1 MKYFIYQTENNGCG
15 LACAKML
22 LGYYHRN
29 KRYLFDEHEKISS
42 LLDIKRYL
50 DKRGLKTTGV
60 KVERKYF
67 NKDFNNSIAHIIEGE
82 NKHFVVLKKIG
93 KKYIKIYD
101 PKRGLRI
108 IKKESFF
115 NIFDGILL
123 IVEDVCKHTCSFI
136 EKKNISYSIAY
147 ISSLVIDFSIVYF
160 FTYIINTKNLFLVL
174 LLSLIALINF
184 AFKLLIVFGFNS
196 YLDKKIIEPYINSLD
211 LSQLELFVKYKS
223 ELLQNK
229 FKKISYLLI
238 SIFGMVLLTINS
250 IFNLVILLEIII
262 FIILK
267 KWVIK
272 IYLLLKK
279 EDGYHIQRNYL
290 SDRKNNYVLLN
301 KISNRYAFMSIFYY
315 ILIIIVLFITIVII
329 GKIDNKFSL
338 SYILFSVMSALTIY
352 ELINRYLYLLEDG
365 KDNLNLL
372 KNKVYGIKNKTKNEV
387 GL

>member
-50 DKRGLKTTGV
+50 EKRGLKTTGV

-123 IVEDVCKHTCSFI
+123 IVEDVCKHTCSFK

-250 IFNLVILLEIII
+250 IFNLVILFEIIT

-267 KWVIK
+267 KGVIK
-272 IYLLLKK
+272 TYLLLNFK
-279 EDGYHIQRNYL
+279 
-290 SDRKNNYVLLN
+290 
-301 KISNRYAFMSIFYY
+301 
-315 ILIIIVLFITIVII
+315 
-329 GKIDNKFSL
+329 
-338 SYILFSVMSALTIY
+338 
-352 ELINRYLYLLEDG
+352 
-365 KDNLNLL
+365 
-372 KNKVYGIKNKTKNEV
+372 
-387 GL
+387 